1 MSPSTV
7 VSSERL
13 EKILEVNSKA
23 IEINT
28 IVNAQY
34 DRIIKQLE
42 STGASDRLKEKD
54 VNSLFKNLE
63 EGHDKLLE
71 TNKELKKNSEDLL
84 TCMKDIKAVVEKID
98 RTLFRVTVVLLSSS
112 AIFTALAHV
121 ITQVILKV

>member
-42 STGASDRLKEKD
+42 NAGASDRLKEKD

-63 EGHDKLLE
+63 EEHDKLLE
-71 TNKELKKNSEDLL
+71 TNKELKKNSEELL
-84 TCMKDIKAVVEKID
+84 THVKDIKAVVEKID